1 MAGGRYEHNGGVAYF
16 VALASAWLLVSAATA
31 LRPGR
36 RGIFA
41 ALAYPV
47 GWAAGELAGQAIT
60 IEAALVALLAWW
72 GWPHT
77 AWLSLTVAVIASV
90 VVAANLALVVV
101 SLRARTV
108 VRRAMATSPRRPLEV
123 GRPRDDRFGSW
134 WRTAAQIPWH
144 PRWLR
149 VVSDVPYGP
158 LARHRLDVWRTS
170 TTPRGAPVI
179 LYLHGGAWTFGDKR
193 EQGRPMLHEF
203 VARGW
208 IAVAPNYRLAPHH
221 PWPAQIEDAAAVLAW
236 VKREIASYGGD
247 PDRVVVAGGSAGG
260 HLAALVG
267 LAGEDPAW
275 RPRGVGVDRAE
286 LSVRGVISLYGV
298 LEMTGDEDYW
308 RGLGRGIRRLL
319 EHRVVQLPYE
329 GHEDLYRAL
338 SPIARIHRDAPPFL
352 VVQGGND
359 TLVDVNVARAFVS
372 RFREVALAPIYH
384 VELPLTQHA
393 FDVTASP
400 RTSAMTRAAVAFAES
415 VTPVRVEPPAST
427 RHAYQVPPTT
437 LRVEDGGW
445 RDAREVARER
455 GPLYV
460 VTADNPFS
468 AVVDD
473 GRNAQRERELADL
486 LDARHVSWWAS
497 RATAPGG
504 PTEQGAALAGVDLGE
519 ARAWARAFEQYALYE
534 VRADAVVVRRT
545 RDGAVLTDGV
555 ARERRAVPPW

>member
-1 MAGGRYEHNGGVAYF
+1 MAYF

-47 GWAAGELAGQAIT
+47 GWAAGELPGQAIT
-60 IEAALVALLAWW
+60 LEAGLVVLLAWW
-72 GWPHT
+72 GWPRT
-77 AWLSLTVAVIASV
+77 EWLSLAVVVLASV
-90 VVAANLALVVV
+90 VVAENLALVVV
-101 SLRARTV
+101 SFRARTV
-108 VRRAMATSPRRPLEV
+108 VRRAMATSPRRPLEIS
-123 GRPRDDRFGSW
+123 RPREDRFGVW

-144 PRWLR
+144 PRWLQ

-158 LARHRLDVWRTS
+158 LPRHRLDVWRTS

-203 VARGW
+203 VSRGW
-208 IAVAPNYRLAPHH
+208 IAVAPNYRLAPRH

-236 VKREIASYGGD
+236 VRRTIAAYGGD

-267 LAGEDPAW
+267 LAGDDPTWA
-275 RPRGVGVDRAE
+275 PHGVGVDGESLA
-286 LSVRGVISLYGV
+286 VRGVISLYGV

-308 RGLGRGIRRLL
+308 RGLGHQIRRLL
-319 EHRVVQLPYE
+319 EHRVVQVPYE
-329 GHEDLYRAL
+329 GHEEIYRAL
-338 SPIARIHRDAPPFL
+338 SPMARIHRDAPPFL

-359 TLVDVNVARAFVS
+359 TLVDVNVARSFVA

-400 RTSAMTRAAVAFAES
+400 RTSAVVRAAVAFAES

-437 LRVEDGGW
+437 VRVEDDG
-445 RDAREVARER
+445 RDVREVAGEL
-455 GPLYV
+455 GTLYV

-468 AVVDD
+468 TVVDD
-473 GRNAQRERELADL
+473 GRNAERERELADL
-486 LDARHVSWWAS
+486 LDARHVTWRATL
-497 RATAPGG
+497 ATAPGG
-504 PTEQGAALAGVDLGE
+504 PTERGAALAGVEFDE
-519 ARAWARAFEQYALYE
+519 ARAWAHAFEQYALYE

-545 RDGAVLTDGV
+545 RDGAILTDGV
-555 ARERRAVPPW
+555 ARGGRSEVTR